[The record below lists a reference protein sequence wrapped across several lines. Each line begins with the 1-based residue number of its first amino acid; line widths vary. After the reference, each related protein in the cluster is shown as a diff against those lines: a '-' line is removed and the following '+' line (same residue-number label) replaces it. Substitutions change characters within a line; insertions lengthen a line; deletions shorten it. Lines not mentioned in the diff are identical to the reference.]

1 MSTLS
6 ENKRLNGFKSAVR
19 GVVILAVLVV
29 IAPVLAQENDVSQ
42 SGAMPMSGQM
52 DRATI
57 VMQPMTVVSMTG
69 NVDYDFAANMRTHHQ
84 MAINMAQA
92 QLSNGNDSEMRR
104 MAEEIIAAQK
114 EEIAMFDKWM
124 EDNKVAKNDSTSSS
138 N

>member
-19 GVVILAVLVV
+19 GVVILAVLAV
-29 IAPVLAQENDVSQ
+29 IAPVLAHENDVSQ
-42 SGAMPMSGQM
+42 SGAVPMSGQM